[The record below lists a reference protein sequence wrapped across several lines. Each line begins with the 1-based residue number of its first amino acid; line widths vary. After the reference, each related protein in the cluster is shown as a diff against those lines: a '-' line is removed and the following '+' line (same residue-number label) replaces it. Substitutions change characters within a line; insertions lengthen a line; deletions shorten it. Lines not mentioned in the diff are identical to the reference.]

1 MGTFPTTS
9 RSVSRDTPIPFL
21 AKGACVRFGAPLARL
36 SSAIEVGRATRRF
49 TRPGA
54 LRGFCGSA
62 DG

>member
-9 RSVSRDTPIPFL
+9 RSVSRDSPIPFL
-21 AKGACVRFGAPLARL
+21 AKGAYVRFGAPLARL
-36 SSAIEVGRATRRF
+36 SNATEVGRDTRRS
-49 TRPGA
+49 TTPGA